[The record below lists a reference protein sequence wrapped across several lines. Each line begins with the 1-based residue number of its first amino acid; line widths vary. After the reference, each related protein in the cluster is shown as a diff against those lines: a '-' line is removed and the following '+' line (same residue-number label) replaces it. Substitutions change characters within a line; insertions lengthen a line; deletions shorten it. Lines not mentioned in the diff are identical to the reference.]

1 MSVLRD
7 NHDKIGRMLAEGIK
21 RKEIARAIGVHHS
34 SVGDYVCR
42 HFSGSAPKAVG
53 SQGVDGEVS
62 REEMLAAEL
71 RELRQSS
78 AKGRRSEVLAERM
91 RLAIVEGIERVAPPE
106 VRLPEYLDY
115 AAALDQQSP
124 EAAHHRQ
131 LVLLSD
137 WHGGE
142 YVSKSQVNGLNS
154 YDWEIMEA
162 RVDEVVASLLVYK
175 RRAPELTGLD
185 IGFLGD
191 MTSGTGHEEIAR
203 SNVATAAEQAIRIGY
218 LMGQT
223 VERLVPHYPELRV
236 FGLPGNH
243 GRLVKAPAAKNV
255 GDNLDTI
262 GYEVAKLYLKGYD
275 SVSFVIAES
284 NIHFHEIAGLRGCF
298 FHGDGIKSSMVGV
311 PQGGLIRRA
320 STLHGQYPF
329 KIDFFALG
337 HFHEATWYRD
347 RGIFI
352 NGALKGADEWCLK
365 HFGSGQ
371 KPSQTLLTF
380 DEKRSR
386 FVGAQSIDPTAGL

>member
-1 MSVLRD
+1 MSRMRD
-7 NHDKIGRMLAEGIK
+7 NHDRIGRLLAEGYAPSQ
-21 RKEIARAIGVHHS
+21 IAREVGVHHKS
-34 SVGDYVCR
+34 MVEYVRRHFGPAKAPKSVGY
-42 HFSGSAPKAVG
+42 
-53 SQGVDGEVS
+53 QGVDGEVDQTDVLRAELKEARQALAKGRKS
-62 REEMLAAEL
+62 DVATQRMLAAL
-71 RELRQSS
+71 T
-78 AKGRRSEVLAERM
+78 
-91 RLAIVEGIERVAPPE
+91 EGIEKVAPPE
-106 VRLPEYLDY
+106 VRVAPVPLTDRI
-115 AAALDQQSP
+115 DG
-124 EAAHHRQ
+124 AHHRQ

-142 YVSKSQVNGLNS
+142 GVSRQQVNGLNE

-162 RVDEVVASLLVYK
+162 RVDEVVQSLLKYK
-175 RRAPELTGLD
+175 QRAPELTGLD

-191 MTSGTGHEEIAR
+191 MTSGNIHEEIAR
-203 SNVATAAEQAIRIGY
+203 SNVATAAEQAIKIGY

-262 GYEVAKLYLKGYD
+262 AYHVAALYLRGYE
-275 SVSFVIAES
+275 SVTFDISES

-298 FHGDGIKSSMVGV
+298 FHGDGIKSSMIGV

-320 STLHGQYPF
+320 ATLHAQYPF
-329 KIDFFALG
+329 PIDFFALG

-352 NGALKGADEWCLK
+352 NGALKGVDEWCLK
-365 HFGSGQ
+365 NFGSGS

-380 DEKRSR
+380 DEAKSR

>member
-1 MSVLRD
+1 MKEH
-7 NHDKIGRMLAEGIK
+7 HDLIVARLAEGK
-21 RKEIARAIGVHHS
+21 SGRAIARELGRDHTIVNDYINRAGLQRKAPAA
-34 SVGDYVCR
+34 VGD
-42 HFSGSAPKAVG
+42 
-53 SQGVDGEVS
+53 QTLDGAID
-62 REEMLAAEL
+62 RAEMLQAEL
-71 RELRQSS
+71 REARHALT
-78 AKGRRSEVLAERM
+78 KGRKADVFNERLLAALGEAM
-91 RLAIVEGIERVAPPE
+91 SQVAPPV
-106 VRLPEYLDY
+106 VRVEPVPLTDRV
-115 AAALDQQSP
+115 DG
-124 EAAHHRQ
+124 AHHRQ

-142 YVSKSQVNGLNS
+142 SVSRQQVNGLNE

-162 RVDEVVASLLVYK
+162 RVDEVITSLLKYK
-175 RRAPELTGLD
+175 RRSPELTGLD

-191 MTSGTGHEEIAR
+191 MTSGTIHEEIAR
-203 SNVATAAEQAIRIGY
+203 SNVATAAEQAVRMGY
-218 LMGQT
+218 LMGKT

-243 GRLVKAPAAKNV
+243 GRLNKAPAAKHV

-262 GYEVAKLYLKGYD
+262 AYHVAKLYLMGYEIPFD
-275 SVSFVIAES
+275 ISES

-311 PQGGLIRRA
+311 PQGGVLRRA
-320 STLHGQYPF
+320 AALHGQF
-329 KIDFFALG
+329 KERIDFFALG

-347 RGIFI
+347 RQVFI

-365 HFGSGQ
+365 NFGSGNP
-371 KPSQTLLTF
+371 PSQTLLTF